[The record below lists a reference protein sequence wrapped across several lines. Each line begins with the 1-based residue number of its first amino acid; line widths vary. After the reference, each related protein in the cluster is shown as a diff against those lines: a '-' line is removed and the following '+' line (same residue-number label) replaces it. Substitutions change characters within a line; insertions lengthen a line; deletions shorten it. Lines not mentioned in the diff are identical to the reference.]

1 MNNIIISP
9 HIYINTTPYLN
20 SNSRTLVKLE
30 LAYMSLASVDMVGL
44 GPFVTKIKF

>member
-20 SNSRTLVKLE
+20 SNSR
-30 LAYMSLASVDMVGL
+30 ALASVDMVGL